1 MSTIKNSNCRDLIDT
16 EEIKKWWKAYMEE
29 LYEKDPDELNYYDA
43 VVSHPG
49 PDILE
54 REVKRA

>member
-1 MSTIKNSNCRDLIDT
+1 MK
-16 EEIKKWWKAYMEE
+16 E
-29 LYEKDPDELNYYDA
+29 LYEKDPDELDYDA

-54 REVKRA
+54 WEVKRA

>member
-1 MSTIKNSNCRDLIDT
+1 M
-16 EEIKKWWKAYMEE
+16 KAYMEE

>member
-1 MSTIKNSNCRDLIDT
+1 
-16 EEIKKWWKAYMEE
+16 MEE
-29 LYEKDPDELNYYDA
+29 LYEKDPDELNYYDV

-54 REVKRA
+54 REVKRE